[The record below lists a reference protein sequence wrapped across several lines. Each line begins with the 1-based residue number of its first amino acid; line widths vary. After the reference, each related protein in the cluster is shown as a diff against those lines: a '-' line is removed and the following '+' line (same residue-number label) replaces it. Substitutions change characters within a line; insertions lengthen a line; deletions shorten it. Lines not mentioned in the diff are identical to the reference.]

1 MSFGQIKITNFALRH
16 FDPKAGVTKIT
27 DIYPE
32 EFESAI
38 NDMIDADEKGF
49 GTVTVQEKQLHSS
62 GNFCK
67 IMDGYAPFCKL
78 IAVPNFTN
86 ARVGSLPITIA
97 NHQYIRHGYSSRNDR
112 ELPVLT
118 RWFELPTGVP
128 LAEYLVIVVYSRK
141 QLLEEHQMQWKT
153 DMNSDVPEFELAEDD
168 EWGVVAIL
176 GQSHPEEEPMN
187 PVTMMRNA
195 LGKEEGGSGT
205 PLDKEKYAKS
215 VLFWQ
220 NNVNVKS

>member
-27 DIYPE
+27 DMSPE
-32 EFESAI
+32 DFENELNNIVSNSIVTGSFASKEDLI
-38 NDMIDADEKGF
+38 KKLGF
-49 GTVTVQEKQLHSS
+49 SIK
-62 GNFCK
+62 
-67 IMDGYAPFCKL
+67 DGYAPFCKL

>member
-27 DIYPE
+27 DMSPE
-32 EFESAI
+32 DFENELNFRFSPSNLESAP
-38 NDMIDADEKGF
+38 
-49 GTVTVQEKQLHSS
+49 TVLE
-62 GNFCK
+62 
-67 IMDGYAPFCKL
+67 GYDTFCKL
-78 IAVPNFTN
+78 IVVSNFTN

-128 LAEYLVIVVYSRK
+128 LAEYLVVVVYSRK
-141 QLLEEHQMQWKT
+141 QLLEEHQMQWAT

-176 GQSHPEEEPMN
+176 GQSHPGEEPMN